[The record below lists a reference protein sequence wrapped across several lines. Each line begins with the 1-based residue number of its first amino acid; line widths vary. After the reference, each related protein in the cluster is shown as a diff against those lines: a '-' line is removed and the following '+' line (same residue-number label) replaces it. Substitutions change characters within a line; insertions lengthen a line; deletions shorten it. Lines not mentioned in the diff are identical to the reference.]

1 MHPQRLVEEDISN
14 YFARGIPSDREGQEP
29 VNIATHR
36 ERKANRMLART
47 GNQLAELA
55 PKIGELLARHRD
67 IGKTNSK
74 AAVANAAHLAS
85 TANNVTHINN
95 QNTRLYKLGQH
106 LHDDDPAKAVLM
118 RGSYNNLEKF
128 TLNRQ
133 DAEAK
138 YNREDG

>member
-55 PKIGELLARHRD
+55 PKIGELIAKHRD
-67 IGKTNSK
+67 IGKTKSK
-74 AAVANAAHLAS
+74 AAIANAAHLAF
-85 TANNVTHINN
+85 TANDVTHVNN

-118 RGSYNNLEKF
+118 NKSVENLDKF
-128 TLNRQ
+128 TLDRQ

-138 YNREDG
+138 YNRENG

>member
-14 YFARGIPSDREGQEP
+14 HFARGIPSDREGQEP

-55 PKIGELLARHRD
+55 PKIGELMAKHRH
-67 IGKTNSK
+67 IGKTKSK
-74 AAVANAAHLAS
+74 AAVANAAHLAF
-85 TANNVTHINN
+85 TANDVTHVNN

-118 RGSYNNLEKF
+118 NNSVKNLEKF
-128 TLNRQ
+128 TLDRQ

-138 YNREDG
+138 YNRENR

>member
-14 YFARGIPSDREGQEP
+14 YFARGIPSDRDGQEP

-36 ERKANRMLART
+36 ERKENRMLTRT

-55 PKIGELLARHRD
+55 PKIGELMGIHKN
-67 IGKTNSK
+67 IGKTKSK
-74 AAVANAAHLAS
+74 AAVANATHLA
-85 TANNVTHINN
+85 AAADNVKHLTT

-106 LHDDDPAKAVLM
+106 LHDDDPAKAILM
-118 RGSYNNLEKF
+118 KKSYNNLEKF
-128 TLNRQ
+128 TLDRQ

-138 YNREDG
+138 YNRENG